1 MRTSTRHGSLLMKN
15 IFKYSFLLVILA
27 GALAIPSTALMNKN
41 NGNFIALFAIKK
53 CEGTTPSGKFT
64 VKSGAF
70 KDEVIN
76 YEDPRGKHTC
86 FAKKTQSELEALV
99 KSPSTPLEKEFSQAF
114 KNKNKNV
121 SVEYGSQFNKEASS
135 TYEVLLKEAIEKGVY
150 NQNSGKILYK
160 FDFFVGAD
168 TEAGVY
174 TKGVRV
180 DGVNKGGSNGVHMF
194 PIN

>member
-1 MRTSTRHGSLLMKN
+1 MKNVLNYSLL
-15 IFKYSFLLVILA
+15 LVVLS
-27 GALAIPSTALMNKN
+27 GALAIPSTALMNKSHEKLL
-41 NGNFIALFAIKK
+41 ALFAIKK
-53 CEGTTPSGKFT
+53 CEGTTPSGKFV

-70 KDEVIN
+70 KDETIN

-86 FAKKTQSELEALV
+86 FAKRTQSELEALV
-99 KSPSTPLEKEFSQAF
+99 KNPSTPLEREFSQAF

-135 TYEVLLKEAIEKGVY
+135 TYETLLKEAIEKGVY
-150 NQNSGKILYK
+150 NQSSGKILYK
-160 FDFFVGAD
+160 FDFLVGAD
-168 TEAGVY
+168 TEAGLY

>member
-1 MRTSTRHGSLLMKN
+1 MKN
-15 IFKYSFLLVILA
+15 IINRSLLLLMLM
-27 GALAIPSTALMNKN
+27 GALAVPASALI
-41 NGNFIALFAIKK
+41 NGSEKKLIALFTVKK
-53 CEGTTPSGKFT
+53 CEGTTPSGKFV

-70 KDEVIN
+70 KDETIN

-86 FAKKTQSELEALV
+86 FAKKTQPELEALV
-99 KSPSTPLEKEFSQAF
+99 KNPLTPIEKEFSQAF

-121 SVEYGSQFNKEASS
+121 SVEYGSQFNKEVSS
-135 TYEVLLKEAIEKGVY
+135 NYEALLKEAIEKGIY

-168 TEAGVY
+168 TESGVY
-174 TKGVRV
+174 TKGIRV